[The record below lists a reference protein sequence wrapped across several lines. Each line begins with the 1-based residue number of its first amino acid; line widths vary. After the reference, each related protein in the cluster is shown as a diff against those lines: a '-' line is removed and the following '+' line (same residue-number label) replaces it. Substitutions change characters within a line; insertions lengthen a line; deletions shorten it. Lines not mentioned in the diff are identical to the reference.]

1 MLGLLPSAPSHHQLL
16 MQHVAGAFSLYL
28 FFVFCFFFLNNT
40 AQISFSKVF
49 KGSCVDVSQGC
60 LAALHTGWFLQ
71 MLPS

>member
-16 MQHVAGAFSLYL
+16 MQHVAGHFPSICFL
-28 FFVFCFFFLNNT
+28 FLVFNNT

-49 KGSCVDVSQGC
+49 KGSYVDVSQGC

-71 MLPS
+71 MLPG